1 MNIQMYYR
9 FIPSLKTFP
18 KMFDFMPPKN
28 IFEELRAIFVKIQCR
43 GLQMKT

>member
-1 MNIQMYYR
+1 
-9 FIPSLKTFP
+9 
-18 KMFDFMPPKN
+18 MPPKN